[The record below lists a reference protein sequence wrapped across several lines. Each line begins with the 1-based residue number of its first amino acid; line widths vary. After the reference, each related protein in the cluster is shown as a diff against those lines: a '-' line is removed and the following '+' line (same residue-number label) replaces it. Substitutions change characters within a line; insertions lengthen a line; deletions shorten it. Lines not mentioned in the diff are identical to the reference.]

1 MKDIRAG
8 IFVMPMRYGNV
19 EKGFILYF
27 AIGIMML
34 IAVLIFAYNTFVR
47 GDAALT
53 FHVIDAETSDAVT
66 QSAMNITVREL
77 FENINDI
84 DVIVGKKTYLDLGKN
99 PFIKIY
105 RDKYRGSF
113 SMEASFT
120 ALTKFQ
126 FPKSACL
133 KLMPDPKEG
142 FGTILIEVVTS
153 YKGIR
158 RYMKEVREYKLV
170 NIIPPVY
177 SHFTLF
183 VRDAGKDGQPL
194 KYNTVLCGDDGKC
207 VSDIKPLFIN
217 NGSSYTLPLEKRGWV
232 FLGGGRVVLKLG
244 QGYGDC
250 GEAYHLIQD
259 PTRVDLPTDEFVI
272 VNRYTGFWDGLK
284 NEENITGK
292 VKDFRSS
299 YFKLFADEKDPSLTL
314 VLGDVYR
321 AFIRFAAVFEV
332 MNGKIFNPAILPW
345 VPPGTDGATLPISD
359 KLEILLEDYKN
370 YSKYMTNIIIS
381 PYNNSF
387 DFLYGLKLESR
398 PQTMPPEYLKNE
410 FRSVLDPSVEFYP
423 NDGKVDL
430 SSDLEKD
437 YFMGNLNSVD
447 ITDYF
452 MDRAGMVFNS
462 EADLKNYLK
471 NTGGRVCGIY
481 LVRSVLDLTGV
492 NKFSG
497 GGIII
502 AEKDISLSKA
512 ESDLPLSFV
521 SLNGDISLAGELSN
535 ISATAVNG
543 KITSSHSIS
552 VKGFIACAKFDPE
565 DNKQGGSIVYAP
577 DFNPRSDNYKKFKKM
592 MMAPNPNYVMKGF
605 VK

>member
-1 MKDIRAG
+1 
-8 IFVMPMRYGNV
+8 MPMRYGNG

-47 GDAALT
+47 GDAVLT
-53 FHVIDAETSDAVT
+53 FHVIDVETSDAIT
-66 QSAMNITVREL
+66 QSAMNITVKEL

-84 DVIVGKKTYLDLGKN
+84 DVVVGKKTYIDLGKN

-105 RDKYRGSF
+105 KDKYRGSF

-126 FPKSACL
+126 FPKSAAL
-133 KLMPDPKEG
+133 RSLPDPKEG
-142 FGTILIEVVTS
+142 FGTILVEVVTS

-194 KYNTVLCGDDGKC
+194 KYNTILCSDEGRC
-207 VSDIKPLFIN
+207 VSDIKPLLLN
-217 NGSSYTLPLEKRGWV
+217 NGSSYSLPLENRGWI
-232 FLGGGRVVLKLG
+232 FFGGGKLVLKLG
-244 QGYGDC
+244 QGYDDC

-272 VNRYTGFWDGLK
+272 VNRYTGFWDELK

-299 YFKLFADEKDPSLTL
+299 YFKLFSDEKDPSLTL

-321 AFIRFAAVFEV
+321 TFIRFAAVFEV
-332 MNGKIFNPAILPW
+332 INGKIFNPAILPW
-345 VPPGTDGATLPISD
+345 VPPDTDGTSLPISE

-370 YSKYMTNIIIS
+370 YSKYMTNIVIS

-398 PQTMPPEYLKNE
+398 PQTSPPEYLKSE
-410 FRSVLDPSVEFYP
+410 FKSVFDQSTQFYP
-423 NDGKVDL
+423 NDGKVNL
-430 SSDLEKD
+430 SSGLEKD
-437 YFMGNLNSVD
+437 YFTGDLNSAD

-452 MDRAGMVFNS
+452 MNRAGMVFNS
-462 EADLKNYLK
+462 EDDLKNYLK
-471 NTGGRVCGIY
+471 NTGGQVCGIY
-481 LVRSVLDLTGV
+481 LVKSGLDLTAI
-492 NKFSG
+492 NKLTG

-502 AEKDISLSKA
+502 ADRDIALSKL

-535 ISATAVNG
+535 ISVTAVNG
-543 KITSSHSIS
+543 KITSSHPIS
-552 VKGFIACAKFDPE
+552 VKGFIACAKFNPE

-577 DFNPRSDNYKKFKKM
+577 DFNPRSDNYGKYKKM
-592 MMAPNPNYVMKGF
+592 MIAPDLDYVMKGF

>member
-1 MKDIRAG
+1 
-8 IFVMPMRYGNV
+8 MPTRYGNG

-47 GDAALT
+47 GDSALT
-53 FHVIDAETSDAVT
+53 FHVVDAETSDVIT
-66 QSAMNITVREL
+66 QSVMNIAVREL
-77 FENINDI
+77 FENINDF
-84 DVIVGKKTYLDLGKN
+84 DVVVGKKTNLNLGKN

-105 RDKYRGSF
+105 KDKYGGSF
-113 SMEASFT
+113 SLEASFT
-120 ALTKFQ
+120 ALTKYR
-126 FPKSACL
+126 FPKTAGL
-133 KLMPDPKEG
+133 KSMPDPKEG
-142 FGTILIEVVTS
+142 FGTILVDVVTS

-170 NIIPPVY
+170 NIIPPIY

-183 VRDAGKDGQPL
+183 VRDAGKTDAGKTEPL
-194 KYNTVLCGDDGKC
+194 KYNTVLCDDEGKC
-207 VSDIKPLFIN
+207 LSEIRPLFLN
-217 NGSSYTLPLEKRGWV
+217 NGSSYALPLEKRGWI
-232 FLGGGRVVLKLG
+232 FLGGGQVVLKLG

-272 VNRYTGFWDGLK
+272 VNRYTGFYDELK

-292 VKDFRSS
+292 VRDFRSS

-321 AFIRFAAVFEV
+321 TFIRFAAVFEV
-332 MNGKIFNPAILPW
+332 VNGRIFNPAILPW
-345 VPPGTDGATLPISD
+345 VPPGTDGTSLPISE

-370 YSKYMTNIIIS
+370 YSKYMTNIVIS

-398 PQTMPPEYLKNE
+398 PQTAPPEYLKSE
-410 FRSVLDPSVEFYP
+410 FRSVLDPSVHFYP
-423 NDGKVDL
+423 NDGTVNL
-430 SSDLEKD
+430 SSGLEKD
-437 YFMGNLNSVD
+437 YFSGSLDSAD
-447 ITDYF
+447 IAGYF
-452 MDRAGMVFNS
+452 MDRAGMAFATEN
-462 EADLKNYLK
+462 DFKQHMK

-481 LVRSVLDLTGV
+481 LVRSGLDLTAV
-492 NKFSG
+492 NKLTG

-502 AEKDISLSKA
+502 AEGDISLSKI

-521 SLNGDISLAGELSN
+521 SLNGDIALAGELSN
-535 ISATAVNG
+535 VSVTAVNG
-543 KITSSHSIS
+543 KITSSRPIS
-552 VKGFIACAKFDPE
+552 VRGFIACAKFNPE
-565 DNKQGGSIVYAP
+565 DNKQGGNIVYEP
-577 DFNPRSDNYKKFKKM
+577 EFNPRSDNYGKYKKM
-592 MMAPNPNYVMKGF
+592 MMAPNPDYVVKGF